1 MKQPVAIEIR
11 HVYGIKQAYPINEPA
26 KLFAAIAGTKT
37 LTAQDLRRIMA
48 LGFDVIQKA
57 QPVTF
62 DF

>member
-1 MKQPVAIEIR
+1 MQAVAIEIR
-11 HVYGIKQAYPINEPA
+11 SVYGVKQAYPINEPA

-37 LTAQDLRRIMA
+37 LTTQDLRRIMA

-57 QPVTF
+57 QPVTL

>member
-1 MKQPVAIEIR
+1 MNAIEIEVR
-11 HVYGIKQAYPINEPA
+11 SVYGITQAYPANETA

-48 LGFDVIQKA
+48 LGFDVIQQAK
-57 QPVTF
+57 PVTL

>member
-1 MKQPVAIEIR
+1 MTQPVSIEIR
-11 HVYGIKQAYPINEPA
+11 SVYGIKQAYPVNEPA